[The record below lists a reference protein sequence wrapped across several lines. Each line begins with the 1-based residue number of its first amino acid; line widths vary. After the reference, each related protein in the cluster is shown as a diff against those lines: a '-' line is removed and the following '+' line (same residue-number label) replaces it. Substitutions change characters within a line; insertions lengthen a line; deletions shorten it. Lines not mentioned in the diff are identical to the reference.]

1 MTALA
6 YIEHLLDTEWTP
18 SVEGRAVDV
27 PKPGIYRRSAEN
39 LRRVSLDQ
47 EDILFIGT
55 GGDRLVEPQSV
66 GWTEEHIMARINID
80 ARTTGEAGSVGGW
93 ERLWGHRGEGDLGAN
108 EAEAYGGL
116 MGEIK
121 RIMETVRRR
130 DEEYDIVNVVE
141 QFDLSEEMGGQ
152 VWRGTTTVEL
162 EQRARVIDP
171 PGGD

>member
-1 MTALA
+1 MTSLA
-6 YIEHLLDTEWTP
+6 YIEYLLDTEWTP
-18 SVEGRAVDV
+18 GVDGRVEDV
-27 PKPGIYRRSAEN
+27 PKPSIYRRSAEN

-47 EDILFIGT
+47 EDVLFIGT
-55 GGDRLVEPQSV
+55 GGDRLVEPQSL
-66 GWTEEHIMARINID
+66 GWTEERVIAKVSID
-80 ARTTGEAGSVGGW
+80 ARTTGEAGRVGGW
-93 ERLWGHRGEGDLGAN
+93 ERLWGHRGVGDLDAN

-130 DEEYDIVNVVE
+130 GEEYDIVNVVE

-162 EQRARVIDP
+162 DQRARVIDP
-171 PGGD
+171 SGGD